1 MHTHDFPEVFW
12 IESGRAIHEI
22 NGVGKKL
29 SSGDVVFI
37 RPADR
42 HQLLTADS
50 EGFEMVNVAFP
61 VAVLTDLHRRHA
73 EVRSLHSLTALEPK
87 TLKLS
92 SFQIRSLSE
101 EVRKLA
107 SGPTSRMAIER
118 LLLGIYLIAAAPPT
132 SSALEALPDW
142 LARACQEIERPEN
155 FLKGIPA
162 FMRLCARS
170 PEHVARTCRSTLGKS
185 PTDIVNAAK
194 LNFAAREL
202 RIGTKTILEIAL
214 ESGFNNLAHF
224 YELFKASQG
233 ETPRRYRLACQ
244 REVA

>member
-12 IESGRAIHEI
+12 IESGQATHEI
-22 NGVGKKL
+22 NGVTQKL
-29 SSGDVVFI
+29 SPGDMVFI

-50 EGFEMVNVAFP
+50 EGFEMVNIAFP
-61 VAVLTDLHRRHA
+61 AVVLTDLLSRHA
-73 EVRSLHSLTALEPK
+73 EVRALHSLKAANPK

-92 SFQIRSLSE
+92 PHQIRSLSE

-107 SGPTSRMAIER
+107 SGPANRMAIER
-118 LLLGIYLIAAAPPT
+118 LLLGIYLLTTTPAMSP
-132 SSALEALPDW
+132 SLEALPDW
-142 LARACQEIERPEN
+142 LARACQEIDRPEN
-155 FLKGIPA
+155 FVEGVPA
-162 FMRLCARS
+162 FTRLCGRS
-170 PEHVARTCRSTLGKS
+170 PEHVARSCRSALGKS

-202 RIGTKTILEIAL
+202 RIGTKTIIEISL